1 MKRKLKELLDW
12 DTDNKV
18 FGRLFFKNWLLVFIC
33 IVTPLIL
40 GVFTM
45 QHYSNES
52 LLREI
57 DAAMERS
64 AANTTSTVCALFNE
78 ASTILRT
85 EATDEDIGAFL
96 QSTNSEFQTYEDVV
110 TVRAVQKLVQSCYR
124 ESLYFS
130 VDVYSFA
137 SNRIVSSYY
146 QGQHYSLMDDESLLA
161 CYDSYIQSRP
171 TAALFA
177 VGRIATDIY
186 RNDVSVITIYKTI
199 GGFSGKGFLAISV
212 DTDKLISHIASY
224 HNFGQDH
231 DAYLLVDENNQIVM
245 DTTSK
250 MDGLYLDYLV
260 EGQESPITK
269 SVDGQQMR
277 IGVHDLGMF
286 NWKCIQMIPVE
297 QMEMSSARLRGLL
310 FEIILFGMIS
320 AFVISYL
327 VTKKLFH
334 PIRAILMLLKNPSN
348 ESLDV
353 DERDEY
359 QYLLVQILELFQK
372 NITLETQM
380 TERVLALRS
389 ARAKALQGQMTPHF
403 LNNVLQSI
411 NWIAI
416 EETGLEQSRTSEA
429 IMLLAETI
437 RMGKSQKTNYTTVE
451 SEIAY
456 TKQYVKLEQLRHGM
470 GIHCYYQIDEDALDR
485 EIPCMSI
492 QPLVENA
499 IIHAMV
505 EDEGD
510 IYITIRGNENHG
522 IYIQVEDNG
531 TGIEQATIDRIMEQM
546 KQEYI
551 YLGEHLGIINL
562 FQRFR
567 LLYGDN
573 CQFSIGRS
581 RFGGTCVQINTP
593 EKRG

>member
-1 MKRKLKELLDW
+1 M
-12 DTDNKV
+12 
-18 FGRLFFKNWLLVFIC
+18 
-33 IVTPLIL
+33 
-40 GVFTM
+40 
-45 QHYSNES
+45 
-52 LLREI
+52 
-57 DAAMERS
+57 
-64 AANTTSTVCALFNE
+64 
-78 ASTILRT
+78 
-85 EATDEDIGAFL
+85 
-96 QSTNSEFQTYEDVV
+96 
-110 TVRAVQKLVQSCYR
+110 
-124 ESLYFS
+124 
-130 VDVYSFA
+130 
-137 SNRIVSSYY
+137 
-146 QGQHYSLMDDESLLA
+146 
-161 CYDSYIQSRP
+161 
-171 TAALFA
+171 
-177 VGRIATDIY
+177 
-186 RNDVSVITIYKTI
+186 
-199 GGFSGKGFLAISV
+199 
-212 DTDKLISHIASY
+212 
-224 HNFGQDH
+224 
-231 DAYLLVDENNQIVM
+231 
-245 DTTSK
+245 
-250 MDGLYLDYLV
+250 
-260 EGQESPITK
+260 
-269 SVDGQQMR
+269 
-277 IGVHDLGMF
+277 
-286 NWKCIQMIPVE
+286 
-297 QMEMSSARLRGLL
+297 
-310 FEIILFGMIS
+310 
-320 AFVISYL
+320 
-327 VTKKLFH
+327 
-334 PIRAILMLLKNPSN
+334 
-348 ESLDV
+348 
-353 DERDEY
+353 
-359 QYLLVQILELFQK
+359 
-372 NITLETQM
+372 
-380 TERVLALRS
+380 
-389 ARAKALQGQMTPHF
+389 
-403 LNNVLQSI
+403 LQSI

-510 IYITIRGNENHG
+510 IYITICGNENHG